1 MPNIADNAAQM
12 GWCARICIAEAQI
25 TARHKK
31 AQTHSA
37 LYFFLGERTGKAK
50 DMKVVYL
57 TCASAN
63 IFIIACFSSPM
74 NTTNAPVL
82 NFYLNLECLFC
93 VFAVR

>member
-1 MPNIADNAAQM
+1 MPNIADNAAQT

-25 TARHKK
+25 TTRHKK

-57 TCASAN
+57 TCATAN
-63 IFIIACFSSPM
+63 TCTIAYFPGPL

-82 NFYLNLECLFC
+82 NLCLNLECLFC